1 MYVDALPFCLMF
13 PQIERRF
20 CIKWSTRSS
29 CNGPCS
35 TFYSSYSILNNAAS
49 HHTQWYLVCTQR
61 VAYVERQR
69 CLQHVELM
77 RCTRGEGE
85 QRSLAQP
92 S

>member
-49 HHTQWYLVCTQR
+49 HHTVVSGVHT
-61 VAYVERQR
+61 
-69 CLQHVELM
+69 
-77 RCTRGEGE
+77 T
-85 QRSLAQP
+85 RSLRRKAKVP
-92 S
+92 STCRTHALYSW